1 MPTIILTRTAE
12 ECRRSAPA
20 FEACGL
26 RVIAAPM
33 VELRPLEKDMC
44 GTRSMR
50 RLTGG
55 EPVLLTS
62 AFATDL
68 WLDMRETDFREH
80 PPAGYWVVGSR
91 SAALLREVDP
101 DVPIKAVADSAEE
114 LLSDPFEGVARILYP
129 CSTERRDTMVEGLRA
144 RGVEVYDMPIYHPA
158 RPADARDV
166 LAAAIAEA
174 GEPCA
179 IAFFSPSAVKNFY
192 GLGMQGD
199 IPSGAIFSAIG
210 AVTAAELAAH
220 GVHEPLVPERPTA
233 EALAHVVAAA
243 FADRAV

>member
-20 FEACGL
+20 FEALGL
-26 RVIAAPM
+26 RVAAAPM
-33 VELRPLEKDMC
+33 VELRPLEKDAC

-50 RLTGG
+50 RLAGG

-62 AFATDL
+62 AFAADL
-68 WLDMRETDFREH
+68 WLDMRETDFRDH

-91 SAALLREVDP
+91 SAALLREGDP
-101 DVPIKAVADSAEE
+101 GVPIRAVADSAEE
-114 LLSDPFEGVARILYP
+114 LLGDPFEGVTRILYP
-129 CSTERRDTMVEGLRA
+129 CSTERRDTLVEGLRA
-144 RGVEVYDMPIYHPA
+144 RGVEVYDMPIYHLS
-158 RPADARDV
+158 RPGDARSM
-166 LAAAIAEA
+166 LAAAFA
-174 GEPCA
+174 GADEPCA

-192 GLGMQGD
+192 GLGMGAD

-220 GVHEPLVPERPTA
+220 GVRDPLVPERPTA
-233 EALAHVVAAA
+233 EALAEVVAAA
-243 FADRAV
+243 FAGRVR